1 MNDSSECAH
10 DRIFFVAWS
19 RGGFRLPSI
28 LAMSLS
34 ESDRL
39 DECLPR
45 DLRGP
50 ATTISTIA
58 GGLSGA
64 GVHRVEANGRT
75 FVLKISKS
83 DEVIDA
89 WRARSE
95 ILRLAADAGVA
106 PRVIHTDEARRA
118 VLSVFVAGKPF
129 PAAYGDPRTRD
140 AAVDDLGR
148 TLRRVHDLPAPASA
162 DSRDPREVLATTWSG
177 LSETAGI
184 PAFVGDAVRR
194 VLDET
199 PPRGGR
205 DAVLSHNDVNPGNLV
220 YDEAKLLLVD
230 WDAAGCNDPY
240 YDLAAIAVFHRMDD
254 ETCRRLLSA
263 HDGEPVAEIPAFFAY
278 MRRLIAVLC
287 PVVGMGMQVSQGRA
301 PARSGAIET
310 LESTLSLGEFYQK
323 LRAGAVRLDS
333 LEGGRAFGLALIKES
348 FAL

>member
-1 MNDSSECAH
+1 MMEATAP
-10 DRIFFVAWS
+10 R
-19 RGGFRLPSI
+19 RLY
-28 LAMSLS
+28 
-34 ESDRL
+34 
-39 DECLPR
+39 ECLPA
-45 DLRGP
+45 DLRGA
-50 ATTISTIA
+50 ATTITTMA

-64 GVHRVEANGRT
+64 AVHRVDANGRT

-83 DEVIDA
+83 DESIDA
-89 WRARSE
+89 WRARCE
-95 ILRLAADAGVA
+95 ILLLAADAGVA

-129 PAAYGDPRTRD
+129 RAAYFDPRTRD
-140 AAVDDLGR
+140 AAVNDLGR
-148 TLRRVHDLPAPASA
+148 MLRRVHDLPVPASA
-162 DSRDPREVLATTWSG
+162 DSRGPREVLAATWSG
-177 LSETAGI
+177 LSETPGI

-220 YDEAKLLLVD
+220 YDGEQLLLVD
-230 WDAAGCNDPY
+230 WDAAGSNDPY

-254 ETCRRLLSA
+254 ETCRHLLSA
-263 HDGEPVAEIPAFFAY
+263 HDGEPVAELPAFFAY

-287 PVVGMGMQVSQGRA
+287 PVVGMGMQVSNGRA
-301 PARSGAIET
+301 AVRSGAIET

-323 LRAGAVRLDS
+323 LRAGEMRLDS
-333 LEGGRAFGLALIKES
+333 LDGGRAFGLALIKES